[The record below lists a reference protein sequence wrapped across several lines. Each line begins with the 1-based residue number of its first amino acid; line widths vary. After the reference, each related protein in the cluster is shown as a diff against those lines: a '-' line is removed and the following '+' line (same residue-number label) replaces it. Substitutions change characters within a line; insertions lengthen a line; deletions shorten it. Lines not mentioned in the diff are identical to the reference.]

1 MGTANYDTTLKKGIS
16 LKNNLPIAPKQR
28 NTQILQIE
36 TKSSYCHRMRPH
48 LCQFANRAAA
58 LLLKLL
64 FGCVARVRVLG
75 SENVNRTGGF
85 LLAANHISHFDPFII
100 SSVVRRK
107 IDWMAMAEFFRFT
120 VVRFLLRAVDAFPAD
135 RDRADR
141 KTIRTAIER
150 LKDGRVVGLFPEGGI
165 RDGARSLLEGAPLRP
180 GASTLAHIA
189 GVPILPCVI
198 LGSDRLYSTKRW
210 LPLRRTPIWIA
221 FGNPISHSP
230 DLERSQ
236 ARERIESELT
246 SAFKNLYTDL
256 QQIFRLTTDD
266 LPHPPRERMKRCR
279 MTASLAVPGTGNL
292 KSFGGCATIHRD
304 GFRRFAANGIDTLM
318 CASLNLLQSR
328 HHLHA
333 RSREEMEHYVAAC
346 EKLTVENFY
355 AVPNDAEI
363 AAPIDAK
370 PGATIT
376 WPSPINTN
384 FPANNTARADLFP
397 CARGWRAPTVLMFHA
412 LMSASHIGY
421 RRYAARFNELGWNAC
436 FVHLPYHYSR
446 VPRGYWNGELA
457 ITADLIRN
465 AEGLRQAVIEA
476 RQLMATL
483 RERGCEEFGLL
494 GTSYGGWIGAL
505 VAMVERDFRF
515 VALMAPIVN
524 VEHAIWGSP
533 AARFMRRELRRAN
546 IDPFLVARH
555 FHLSSPIH
563 NQPLCDA
570 GRVLFVSG
578 EFDLIARPE
587 DVEEVHGKWRGS
599 ELLRVPQGHFGYRML
614 RETIARLRER
624 GL

>member
-1 MGTANYDTTLKKGIS
+1 MGTVNYDTTLKKGIS

-28 NTQILQIE
+28 NTHVLQIE

-85 LLAANHISHFDPFII
+85 LLAANHISHFDPFVI

-189 GVPILPCVI
+189 GVPIFPCVI

-304 GFRRFAANGIDTLM
+304 GFRRFAANGMDTLM

-370 PGATIT
+370 PDATIT

-421 RRYAARFNELGWNAC
+421 RRCAARFNELGWNAC

-465 AEGLRQAVIEA
+465 AEGLRQGVIEA

-524 VEHAIWGSP
+524 VEHAIWRSP

>member
-1 MGTANYDTTLKKGIS
+1 
-16 LKNNLPIAPKQR
+16 
-28 NTQILQIE
+28 
-36 TKSSYCHRMRPH
+36 MRPH

-58 LLLKLL
+58 LLMKLL

-85 LLAANHISHFDPFII
+85 LLAANHISHFDPFVI

-230 DLERSQ
+230 DLERSE

-246 SAFKNLYTDL
+246 SAFKNLYADL
-256 QQIFRLTTDD
+256 QQIFHLTSDD

-304 GFRRFAANGIDTLM
+304 RFRRFAARRNGRVL
-318 CASLNLLQSR
+318 CASINFLHIRHRLNGHSR
-328 HHLHA
+328 A
-333 RSREEMEHYVAAC
+333 EMERYVEEC
-346 EKLTVENFY
+346 ERITAQQYYAPPHDDNLAKTLEN
-355 AVPNDAEI
+355 
-363 AAPIDAK
+363 
-370 PGATIT
+370 GRTTIT
-376 WPSPINTN
+376 WRSPIETK
-384 FPANNTARADLFP
+384 FPANNIACADFFP
-397 CARGWRAPTVLMFHA
+397 SKHGRSAPTVFILHA
-412 LMSASHIGY
+412 LMSTSPVGY
-421 RRYAARFNELGWNAC
+421 RRCADHFNELGWNAC
-436 FVHLPYHYSR
+436 FIQLPYHYSR

-457 ITADLIRN
+457 ITCDLIRN
-465 AEGLRQAVIEA
+465 AEGLRQGVMEL
-476 RQLMATL
+476 RQLMSAL
-483 RERGCEEFGLL
+483 REHGTGEFGVLA
-494 GTSYGGWIGAL
+494 TSYGGWIGAL
-505 VAMVERDFRF
+505 LAMVERDLRF

-524 VEHAIWGSP
+524 IEHAIWESS
-533 AARFMRRELRRAN
+533 AARSIRRELRRAN
-546 IDPFLVARH
+546 IETSLVARH
-555 FHLSSPIH
+555 FHLSSPTH
-563 NQPLCDA
+563 NMPLCDPA
-570 GRVLFVSG
+570 RVLFVAG
-578 EFDLIARPE
+578 EFDSIAPLE
-587 DVEEVHGKWRGS
+587 QLETIQQKWRGS
-599 ELLRVPQGHFGYRML
+599 ELLRVRQGHFGYRML
-614 RETIARLRER
+614 GATIARLKAR
-624 GL
+624 GDL

>member
-1 MGTANYDTTLKKGIS
+1 
-16 LKNNLPIAPKQR
+16 
-28 NTQILQIE
+28 
-36 TKSSYCHRMRPH
+36 MRPH

-58 LLLKLL
+58 LLMKLL

-75 SENVNRTGGF
+75 SENVNRTSGF
-85 LLAANHISHFDPFII
+85 LLAANHISHFDPFVI

-165 RDGARSLLEGAPLRP
+165 RDGARSLIEGAPLRP

-246 SAFKNLYTDL
+246 FAFKNLYTDL

-266 LPHPPRERMKRCR
+266 LPHSPRERMKRCR

-304 GFRRFAANGIDTLM
+304 GFRRFAANGMDAVL
-318 CASLNLLQSR
+318 CASINFLHIRHRLNAHSR
-328 HHLHA
+328 A
-333 RSREEMEHYVAAC
+333 EMERYVEEC
-346 EKLTVENFY
+346 ERITAQQYYAPPHNDKLVKTLEN
-355 AVPNDAEI
+355 
-363 AAPIDAK
+363 
-370 PGATIT
+370 GRTTIT
-376 WPSPINTN
+376 WRSPIETK
-384 FPANNTARADLFP
+384 FPANNIACADFFP
-397 CARGWRAPTVLMFHA
+397 SKHGRSAPMVFILHA
-412 LMSASHIGY
+412 LMSTSAIGY
-421 RRYAARFNELGWNAC
+421 RRCADHFNELGWNAC
-436 FVHLPYHYSR
+436 FIQLPYHYSR

-457 ITADLIRN
+457 ITCDLIRN
-465 AEGLRQAVIEA
+465 AEGLRQSVMEL
-476 RQLMATL
+476 RQLMSAL
-483 RERGCEEFGLL
+483 REHGTGEFGVLA
-494 GTSYGGWIGAL
+494 TSYGGWIGAL
-505 VAMVERDFRF
+505 LAMVERDLRF

-524 VEHAIWGSP
+524 IEHAIWESS
-533 AARFMRRELRRAN
+533 AARSIRRELRRAN
-546 IDPFLVARH
+546 IETSLVARH
-555 FHLSSPIH
+555 LHLSSPTH
-563 NQPLCDA
+563 NMPLCDPA
-570 GRVLFVSG
+570 RVLFVAG
-578 EFDLIARPE
+578 EFDSIAPLEQLETIQQR
-587 DVEEVHGKWRGS
+587 WRGS
-599 ELLRVPQGHFGYRML
+599 ELLRVRQGHFGYRML
-614 RETIARLRER
+614 GATIARLKAR
-624 GL
+624 GDL

>member
-1 MGTANYDTTLKKGIS
+1 
-16 LKNNLPIAPKQR
+16 
-28 NTQILQIE
+28 
-36 TKSSYCHRMRPH
+36 MRPH

-58 LLLKLL
+58 LLMKLL

-75 SENVNRTGGF
+75 SENVNRTSGF
-85 LLAANHISHFDPFII
+85 LLAANHISHFDPFVI

-246 SAFKNLYTDL
+246 SAFKNLYTEL
-256 QQIFRLTTDD
+256 QQTFRLMRDD
-266 LPHPPRERMKRCR
+266 LPHSPRERMKRCR

-304 GFRRFAANGIDTLM
+304 GFRRFAANGMDTLM

-421 RRYAARFNELGWNAC
+421 RRCAARFNELGWNAC

-465 AEGLRQAVIEA
+465 AEGLRQGVIEA

-578 EFDLIARPE
+578 EFDLISRPE

>member
-1 MGTANYDTTLKKGIS
+1 M
-16 LKNNLPIAPKQR
+16 
-28 NTQILQIE
+28 
-36 TKSSYCHRMRPH
+36 
-48 LCQFANRAAA
+48 
-58 LLLKLL
+58 
-64 FGCVARVRVLG
+64 
-75 SENVNRTGGF
+75 
-85 LLAANHISHFDPFII
+85 
-100 SSVVRRK
+100 
-107 IDWMAMAEFFRFT
+107 
-120 VVRFLLRAVDAFPAD
+120 
-135 RDRADR
+135 
-141 KTIRTAIER
+141 
-150 LKDGRVVGLFPEGGI
+150 
-165 RDGARSLLEGAPLRP
+165 
-180 GASTLAHIA
+180 
-189 GVPILPCVI
+189 
-198 LGSDRLYSTKRW
+198 
-210 LPLRRTPIWIA
+210 
-221 FGNPISHSP
+221 
-230 DLERSQ
+230 
-236 ARERIESELT
+236 
-246 SAFKNLYTDL
+246 
-256 QQIFRLTTDD
+256 
-266 LPHPPRERMKRCR
+266 
-279 MTASLAVPGTGNL
+279 
-292 KSFGGCATIHRD
+292 
-304 GFRRFAANGIDTLM
+304 DTLM
-318 CASLNLLQSR
+318 CASFNLLQSR
-328 HHLHA
+328 HHLHE

-465 AEGLRQAVIEA
+465 AEGLRQGVIEA

-599 ELLRVPQGHFGYRML
+599 ELMRVPQGHFGYRML